1 MDMFIGEMEHG
12 CFFLHALPYEIYE
25 YVATC
30 VIWHLIP
37 WLKCCQIYIGLLYIT
52 PQYQQNS
59 PWTQDFSTFFRFKES
74 FSDVDLTDLN
84 QTPKDI
90 DFSFQWLRFFELVET
105 RPMCP
110 CFFFSPCAKSA
121 CYSLVSHSIQLAV
134 SNYVVFH
141 HVVSLIFVFIV
152 AWSIWNRSKPVSPP
166 PYASTNH
173 PPNIHVLRTSR
184 IWIWTMAIWVATSP
198 GLSQKIRNRQ
208 LCFRCSWCFWWEDS
222 TDQKRMV
229 CGEKARRR

>member
-1 MDMFIGEMEHG
+1 MF
-12 CFFLHALPYEIYE
+12 FFLHALPYEIYE

-37 WLKCCQIYIGLLYIT
+37 WLKCCQIYIGLLYMS

-84 QTPKDI
+84 QWPPRTLI
-90 DFSFQWLRFFELVET
+90 SVFNGWDFLNWLRHAQCVPVFFSNT
-105 RPMCP
+105 S
-110 CFFFSPCAKSA
+110 FSPCAKSA

>member
-1 MDMFIGEMEHG
+1 M
-12 CFFLHALPYEIYE
+12 
-25 YVATC
+25 V
-30 VIWHLIP
+30 
-37 WLKCCQIYIGLLYIT
+37 
-52 PQYQQNS
+52 
-59 PWTQDFSTFFRFKES
+59 
-74 FSDVDLTDLN
+74 
-84 QTPKDI
+84 
-90 DFSFQWLRFFELVET
+90 LRFFELVWDT
-105 RPMCP
+105 PNVSL
-110 CFFFSPCAKSA
+110 FFFSNTSFSPCAKSA

-152 AWSIWNRSKPVSPP
+152 AWNIWNRSKPVSPP